1 MKRHSLKKDGF
12 TLIEILITTVLVF
25 ILFMLI
31 YAVFFSVTNV
41 TADLQKRMK
50 SSEITFKFLDKF
62 SREMKCMIFDDEDQP
77 VLEEKY
83 ISFLTSEQGAPYPVR
98 ITYFIENAPDNLEA
112 LVRKQENLLN
122 GYYFTLPVLENC
134 DRISFLFYSG
144 AAWNYYAAE
153 PEKVTGIAVETEEGG
168 ETTFFPVK
176 LYRGTEEED
185 DENEKK

>member
-1 MKRHSLKKDGF
+1 MKRHSHNKKGF

-25 ILFMLI
+25 MLFMLI

-50 SSEITFKFLDKF
+50 SSEISFKFLDRF
-62 SREMKCMIFDDEDQP
+62 SGEMKCMIFEEDNQP
-77 VLEEKY
+77 ALEEK
-83 ISFLTSEQGAPYPVR
+83 ILSFLTSEQGAPYPVR
-98 ITYFIENAPDNLEA
+98 ITYTVESAPDNLET

-122 GYYFTLPVLENC
+122 GYHFTFPVLQNC

-144 AAWNYYAAE
+144 TAWDYYAAE

-168 ETTFFPVK
+168 EITFFPVK
-176 LYRGTEEED
+176 LYRDKKE
-185 DENEKK
+185 ENEKK

>member
-1 MKRHSLKKDGF
+1 MKRHSNKTGGF

-25 ILFMLI
+25 MLFMLI

-62 SREMKCMIFDDEDQP
+62 SGEMKCMIFEDDDRP
-77 VLEEKY
+77 VLEEKSL
-83 ISFLTSEQGAPYPVR
+83 SFLTTEQSAPYPVR
-98 ITYFIENAPDNLEA
+98 VTYFVENTPDNLET

-122 GYYFTLPVLENC
+122 GYYFTLPVLQNC

-144 AAWNYYAAE
+144 TVWDYYAPE

-176 LYRGTEEED
+176 LYRATEEK
-185 DENEKK
+185 NEKK